1 MRVKVLVNG
10 IGIVFITLSMIVGI
24 SIAYATVTSRLDING
39 YATMNSG
46 SWDVHFENLHKVN
59 LIGEAS
65 ETVTPKLRDKLT
77 SISNFD
83 LNFYQ
88 PGDGAI
94 YTFDVVNDGG
104 LDAYISSITI
114 PKPICSSNVI
124 NDYSNSKLVCDNLVY
139 NLSYG
144 DGSSVNIDDTLLS
157 GTTKTLKLTLK
168 YSGKSLPSNPVEI
181 SGLGITIIYSQ
192 K

>member
-1 MRVKVLVNG
+1 MKTKVL
-10 IGIVFITLSMIVGI
+10 IGGLTMLILILSVIAGM
-24 SIAYATVTSRLDING
+24 SIAYATITSRLDING

-46 SWDVHFENLHKVN
+46 NWSVHFANLHKVN

-65 ETVTPKLRDKLT
+65 EKVTPKLQDGLT

-83 LNFYQ
+83 LDFYQ
-88 PGDGAI
+88 TGDGAV

-114 PKPICSSNVI
+114 PKPICNSSVF
-124 NDYSNSKLVCDNLVY
+124 NDYTNSKLVCDNLVY
-139 NLSYG
+139 NLSYS
-144 DGSSVNIDDTLLS
+144 DGSSVNINDTLAR
-157 GTTKTLKLTLK
+157 GTTKALKLTLK
-168 YSGKSLPSNPVEI
+168 YSGNLIPTNPVEI
-181 SGLGITIIYSQ
+181 SGLGITMIYSQ